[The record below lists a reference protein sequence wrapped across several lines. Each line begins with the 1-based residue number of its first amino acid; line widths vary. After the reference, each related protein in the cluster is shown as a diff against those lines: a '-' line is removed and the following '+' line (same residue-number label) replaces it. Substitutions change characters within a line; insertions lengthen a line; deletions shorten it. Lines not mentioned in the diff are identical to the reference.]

1 MTRAFERTSE
11 RFASFASGCSR
22 QRSARS
28 SARWHLSTR
37 ARRAEAGRG
46 ARAQASEARGGAS
59 MASTAPPAKAE
70 AAGAPPAVE
79 AERAND
85 AERVATAD
93 LRAERQKRLPSP
105 WTPDEPFSTN
115 ARSDDAR
122 DEHLTVPSEER
133 CTQLAARVLRAT
145 AELCG
150 TPLSVTIA
158 ALVYL
163 VVFYERPENTHVK
176 DSPQDVVPACVLL
189 ASKIEEKP
197 TRVSDVV
204 NAMQRVLYPLRSD
217 PLFLKT
223 ERARLAHAA
232 ADAARR
238 ENRAES
244 GESFAPAG
252 IGAPAEPASPKTTTF
267 PPKAEKATLEGRVE
281 EKTVVGRGE
290 NADAPNAPN
299 AEEPKEPSKSVSR
312 SGEKPVTQKS
322 QPPAP
327 DSEAMKSAYLRDEIA
342 RLKKKH
348 PGLMPKSLYASALSR
363 WRDAP
368 ENPES
373 AAWKTKT
380 ASETEKDTEN
390 QTESRPER
398 AEETNKPARGKRV
411 PASEELET
419 KTSTLK
425 ENSED
430 TRRAVHDEGPKND
443 GREVAV
449 DANFARSRPVIG
461 DAYYET
467 KNRVLRAEQSVLKAI
482 DAEVNVVRVT
492 SVLLNVARSV
502 NAPKSVTKLALVA
515 LTDFLFETTTNAAR
529 GLFFGSEKAE
539 DDTSAE
545 TVPAR
550 TPLEFA
556 GDVSAAAMSVAA
568 RLCGYALIR
577 DERGFARWTRE
588 REEKDCSAKEGSS
601 SAEEARVG
609 KRKRALRDETR
620 LDVSR
625 GDPGGGDTCFPAPW
639 WVEMEFD
646 PKRVERVEKE
656 MLRVLVRGAER
667 SGAFLGE

>member
-1 MTRAFERTSE
+1 
-11 RFASFASGCSR
+11 
-22 QRSARS
+22 
-28 SARWHLSTR
+28 
-37 ARRAEAGRG
+37 
-46 ARAQASEARGGAS
+46 

-115 ARSDDAR
+115 ARSDEKR
-122 DEHLTVPSEER
+122 DEDLAVPSEER

-150 TPLSVTIA
+150 TPLSVAIA

-163 VVFYERPENTHVK
+163 VVFYERPENAHEK
-176 DSPQDVVPACVLL
+176 DSPQDVVPACLLL

-204 NAMQRVLYPLRSD
+204 NVMQRVLFPLRRD
-217 PLFLKT
+217 PLFLRT
-223 ERARLAHAA
+223 ERARLAHASRDVVCRA
-232 ADAARR
+232 IAHRAKEGDASDDASLARR
-238 ENRAES
+238 ES
-244 GESFAPAG
+244 ESFVPAG

-267 PPKAEKATLEGRVE
+267 PPKGPATFSFRRAGEKAVE
-281 EKTVVGRGE
+281 KAVVG
-290 NADAPNAPN
+290 D
-299 AEEPKEPSKSVSR
+299 AEEPKESFAAPSRR
-312 SGEKPVTQKS
+312 SSPPEEERVTKRDKP
-322 QPPAP
+322 P
-327 DSEAMKSAYLRDEIA
+327 DSERAEILRSTYLRSEIA

-348 PGLMPKSLYASALSR
+348 PGLMPKSAYASALSR

-373 AAWKTKT
+373 DAGKRLKN
-380 ASETEKDTEN
+380 DTEN
-390 QTESRPER
+390 QTLTSLR
-398 AEETNKPARGKRV
+398 AADEAKPAQKKTLET
-411 PASEELET
+411 SLET
-419 KTSTLK
+419 KKSFLK
-425 ENSED
+425 EK
-430 TRRAVHDEGPKND
+430 RRAAISDEGPD
-443 GREVAV
+443 DSEMEIP

-467 KNRVLRAEQSVLKAI
+467 KDRVLRAEQSVLRAI
-482 DAEVNVVRVT
+482 DAEVNVVRVV
-492 SVLLNVARSV
+492 SVLLNVARAV

-515 LTDFLFETTTNAAR
+515 LTDFVFETTTGAAR
-529 GLFFGSEKAE
+529 GLFFGVAE
-539 DDTSAE
+539 DDE
-545 TVPAR
+545 KCLPAR
-550 TPLEFA
+550 TPLELA
-556 GDVSAAAMSVAA
+556 GDVSAAAVSVAA
-568 RLCGYALIR
+568 RLCGYALTR
-577 DERGFARWTRE
+577 DERGFARWTPRE
-588 REEKDCSAKEGSS
+588 KKDAKEGSEAFGFSS
-601 SAEEARVG
+601 SAEEANVG
-609 KRKRALRDETR
+609 KRKRSSDETR
-620 LDVSR
+620 LDVYR
-625 GDPGGGDTCFPAPW
+625 GDTGFPAPW

>member
-1 MTRAFERTSE
+1 
-11 RFASFASGCSR
+11 
-22 QRSARS
+22 
-28 SARWHLSTR
+28 
-37 ARRAEAGRG
+37 
-46 ARAQASEARGGAS
+46 
-59 MASTAPPAKAE
+59 
-70 AAGAPPAVE
+70 
-79 AERAND
+79 
-85 AERVATAD
+85 
-93 LRAERQKRLPSP
+93 
-105 WTPDEPFSTN
+105 
-115 ARSDDAR
+115 
-122 DEHLTVPSEER
+122 
-133 CTQLAARVLRAT
+133 
-145 AELCG
+145 
-150 TPLSVTIA
+150 
-158 ALVYL
+158 
-163 VVFYERPENTHVK
+163 
-176 DSPQDVVPACVLL
+176 
-189 ASKIEEKP
+189 
-197 TRVSDVV
+197 
-204 NAMQRVLYPLRSD
+204 
-217 PLFLKT
+217 
-223 ERARLAHAA
+223 
-232 ADAARR
+232 
-238 ENRAES
+238 
-244 GESFAPAG
+244 
-252 IGAPAEPASPKTTTF
+252 
-267 PPKAEKATLEGRVE
+267 
-281 EKTVVGRGE
+281 
-290 NADAPNAPN
+290 
-299 AEEPKEPSKSVSR
+299 
-312 SGEKPVTQKS
+312 
-322 QPPAP
+322 
-327 DSEAMKSAYLRDEIA
+327 
-342 RLKKKH
+342 
-348 PGLMPKSLYASALSR
+348 MPKSLYASALSR

-373 AAWKTKT
+373 AAWKTNT

-398 AEETNKPARGKRV
+398 AEETNEPTRGKRV
-411 PASEELET
+411 PACEELET
-419 KTSTLK
+419 KTSLLK
-425 ENSED
+425 DKSED
-430 TRRAVHDEGPKND
+430 TRRDVHDEGLKND

-467 KNRVLRAEQSVLKAI
+467 KNRVLRAEQGVLKAI

-492 SVLLNVARSV
+492 SVLLNVARAL

-529 GLFFGSEKAE
+529 GLFFGSEKKNAE

-568 RLCGYALIR
+568 RLCGYALIT

-609 KRKRALRDETR
+609 KRKRAFRDETR

-625 GDPGGGDTCFPAPW
+625 GDTGRGDTRFPAPW